1 MTHPLI
7 ILQLSKVKIIIVYQV
22 THSNENTGKKLCLN
36 NDDQTH
42 FVTEKSDELAEDAD
56 MLSSLTQEYET
67 VFTFCSYDNQNIFS
81 KPHLG
86 HL

>member
-1 MTHPLI
+1 MRTLA
-7 ILQLSKVKIIIVYQV
+7 
-22 THSNENTGKKLCLN
+22 KKLCLN

-42 FVTEKSDELAEDAD
+42 FVTEKSDELAEDVD

-67 VFTFCSYDNQNIFS
+67 VFTFCSYDKNIFS

>member
-1 MTHPLI
+1 MMTKLI
-7 ILQLSKVKIIIVYQV
+7 
-22 THSNENTGKKLCLN
+22 
-36 NDDQTH
+36 
-42 FVTEKSDELAEDAD
+42 EKSDELAEDAD

>member
-1 MTHPLI
+1 MRTLAKNYALTMMTKLI
-7 ILQLSKVKIIIVYQV
+7 
-22 THSNENTGKKLCLN
+22 
-36 NDDQTH
+36 
-42 FVTEKSDELAEDAD
+42 EKSDELAEDAD